1 MMKRC
6 RVGSPIFHAESHA
19 VIQAAG
25 AVAFRI
31 GEHCGGGSMTIEIE
45 TTKHQ
50 HRKGLPFQ

>member
-6 RVGSPIFHAESHA
+6 RVGSPIYHAESHA

-25 AVAFRI
+25 AVASRT
-31 GEHCGGGSMTIEIE
+31 GAHRDGGSMTIEIE

-50 HRKGLPFQ
+50 HQKGVPFQ